1 MLGAT
6 VHWHHLPCWATFP
19 NPLLGAESNSKQCF
33 YSVTAMCHVAE
44 KTKAPR
50 RAGGLWILCYYSV
63 IQMTVQQ
70 SVSALAGVFVKAPE
84 RTKSDKQ
91 GDLVSQ
97 RGAFQKVTVWS
108 NLFYTGCQVSPGH
121 IPRNNSARPKSIF
134 QMRYCFCLIYMNA
147 WCIFWLSKPLSGLL
161 LESLQLAWIKTY
173 NNHPKTRPT

>member
-1 MLGAT
+1 
-6 VHWHHLPCWATFP
+6 
-19 NPLLGAESNSKQCF
+19 
-33 YSVTAMCHVAE
+33 MCHVAE

-97 RGAFQKVTVWS
+97 RGAF
-108 NLFYTGCQVSPGH
+108 
-121 IPRNNSARPKSIF
+121 
-134 QMRYCFCLIYMNA
+134 
-147 WCIFWLSKPLSGLL
+147 
-161 LESLQLAWIKTY
+161 
-173 NNHPKTRPT
+173 